1 MLMAVSG
8 GIPVKA
14 AVLTSY
20 NHIETMDMPVPDI
33 GLDDILVR
41 VSYAGICGSDQHIFR
56 GEFHPRTKLP
66 FVPGHE
72 FVGIVE
78 KTGGSVTD
86 LKPGDRVAVDPIIWC
101 GTCAACR
108 RGHYPAC
115 TTLKL
120 LGVDM
125 DGGFAEFA
133 RARANMV
140 YRIDDRVDNLHA
152 ALIEPYSIGF
162 HAIHRAG
169 VEAGDSVAVYG
180 AGRIGQAI
188 MQAARTV
195 TDGMLFIVDVLPGRL
210 ERALNACPDAVAI
223 DARNTDPVTAIMERT
238 GGDGVDRAIEAV
250 GHALQIPGRVHPVRE
265 AVQSIR
271 GGGTVCALSLGD
283 EEVPL
288 VMKELIWREGTLT
301 TSRVSHGEYADVIHA
316 LAEGLLTP
324 EAMISAVIPV
334 ERAQEAFEMLQDNPE
349 QYVKIILQVS

>member
-1 MLMAVSG
+1 M
-8 GIPVKA
+8 KA

-20 NHIETMDMPVPDI
+20 NHIEIRDVPVPEI
-33 GLDDILVR
+33 GPEDILVR
-41 VSYAGICGSDQHIFR
+41 VAYAGICGSDQHIFR

-72 FVGIVE
+72 FIGVVE

-86 LKPGDRVAVDPIIWC
+86 LKPGDRVAVDPIVWC
-101 GTCAACR
+101 GTCAACCH
-108 RGHYPAC
+108 GHYPAC

-133 RARANMV
+133 RARANMA

-169 VEAGDSVAVYG
+169 VEAGDHVAVYG

-195 TDGMLFIVDVLPGRL
+195 TDGMLFIVDVLPERL
-210 ERALNACPDAVAI
+210 ERALRACPDAIAI
-223 DARNTDPVTAIMERT
+223 DAREADPIEVIMEKT

-250 GHALQIPGRVHPVRE
+250 GHAVSLPGRVHPVRE
-265 AVQSIR
+265 AVRSIR
-271 GGGTVCALSLGD
+271 GGGTVCVLSLGD

-301 TSRVSHGEYADVIHA
+301 TSRVSHGEYADAIRA

-324 EAMISAVIPV
+324 EAMISAVMPV
-334 ERAQEAFEMLQDNPE
+334 ERAQDAFGLLDSEPE
-349 QYVKIILQVS
+349 RHVKIILEI